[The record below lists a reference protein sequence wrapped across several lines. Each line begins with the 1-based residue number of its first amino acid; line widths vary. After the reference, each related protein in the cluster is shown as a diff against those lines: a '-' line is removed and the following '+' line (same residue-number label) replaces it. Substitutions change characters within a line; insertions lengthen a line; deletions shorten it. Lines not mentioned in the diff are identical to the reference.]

1 VFITIKDRI
10 SKISENLTKGEAL
23 LITSS
28 PSRQYTTGFK
38 SSAGMVVI
46 TSDNAIFLIDSRY
59 YEKALSTVKS
69 CEVILAKKVYEQ
81 LKEILIKE
89 KIETLYT
96 ETSYISL
103 EEYNNLSAKLNPVTI
118 STDNKLNNL
127 LLELRS
133 IKDKEEIAF
142 IRYSQE
148 LTDKTFEYI
157 LNFIKE
163 GKTERETALEME
175 FYMRK
180 QGAEGIAFDFIV
192 VSGKN
197 SSLPHGVPTDK
208 PFCKGD
214 FVTMDFGG
222 IFGGYCSDMT
232 RTVAIGDVTEEQ
244 KKVYKTVLK
253 AQEKGLETIKA
264 GVSGDAADKSARD
277 IIIKAGYGEY
287 FGHALGHSVGLEI
300 HESPNCSPNC
310 NTTLQSGTVMTVEPG
325 IYIPNKFGVR
335 IEDMVVVTEKGNN
348 NLTKSPKELII
359 L

>member
-1 VFITIKDRI
+1 MFITINNRI
-10 SKISENLTKGEAL
+10 SKISENLTMGEAL
-23 LITSS
+23 LISS
-28 PSRQYTTGFK
+28 APSRQYTTGFK
-38 SSAGMVVI
+38 SSAGMVLI
-46 TSDNAIFLIDSRY
+46 TSDHAIFLIDSRY

-69 CEVILAKKVYEQ
+69 CEVILAKKTYEQ
-81 LKEILIKE
+81 LKDILIKE
-89 KIETLYT
+89 KIDTLYT

-133 IKDKEEIAF
+133 IKEDEELSF

-148 LTDKTFEYI
+148 LTDKTFQYI

-175 FYMRK
+175 FFMRR

-253 AQEKGLETIKA
+253 AQKKGLETIKA
-264 GVSGDAADKSARD
+264 GVSGDVADKAARD

-310 NTTLQSGTVMTVEPG
+310 KTILQSGTVMTVEPG
-325 IYIPNKFGVR
+325 IYIPDKFGVR
-335 IEDMVVVTEKGNN
+335 IEDMVVVTEKGNE